1 MNETTAESVSR
12 FLRWAESRI
21 ADEVESNE
29 KFEAKAGTRDIVIKY
44 DGLALCKTSY
54 SMIELRSSKISKE
67 MKRGGEAISKC
78 VKQFNI
84 SASTYYSWK
93 RSLAI

>member
-1 MNETTAESVSR
+1 MNETTAESISR

-44 DGLALCKTSY
+44 DGLALRKTS
-54 SMIELRSSKISKE
+54 SNGRAKVVKDIEE
-67 MKRGGEAISKC
+67 MKSCGEVISKC
-78 VKQFNI
+78 VKRFNI

>member
-44 DGLALCKTSY
+44 DGLALCKTSTADRAKVV
-54 SMIELRSSKISKE
+54 SDIKE

>member
-1 MNETTAESVSR
+1 MNETTAESISR

-21 ADEVESNE
+21 ADEVENNE

-44 DGLALCKTSY
+44 DGLALCKTSPEDRAKVVKD
-54 SMIELRSSKISKE
+54 IED
-67 MKRGGEAISKC
+67 MKSCGEAISKC
-78 VKQFNI
+78 VKRFNI

>member
-1 MNETTAESVSR
+1 MKQQLNQWA

-44 DGLALCKTSY
+44 DGLALRKTS
-54 SMIELRSSKISKE
+54 SNGRAKVVKDIEE
-67 MKRGGEAISKC
+67 MKSCGEVISIC
-78 VKQFNI
+78 VKRFNI